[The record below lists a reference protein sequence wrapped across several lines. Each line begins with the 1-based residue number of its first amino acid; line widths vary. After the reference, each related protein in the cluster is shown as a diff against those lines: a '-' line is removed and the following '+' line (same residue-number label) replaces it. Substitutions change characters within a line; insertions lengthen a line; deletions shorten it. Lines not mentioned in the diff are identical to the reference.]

1 MLKSLFSV
9 DASFPFFNDSTL
21 WLIILI
27 ECCPTHPLSWLSN
40 SSEGVVVAL
49 SLLVGYKDRH
59 ERVHSLWSLALAF
72 FVVFGSLLSSIS
84 RFEALKLCG
93 WVGVTLIVGKCQE
106 KRKGEKKVGR
116 SFLFSTLLTIFH
128 NFNMCALMLKF
139 KNMI

>member
-21 WLIILI
+21 WLIVLI

-84 RFEALKLCG
+84 RFEAVCV
-93 WVGVTLIVGKCQE
+93 WVGGCYPHCGKMPRE
-106 KRKGEKKVGR
+106 KEGRKKGR
-116 SFLFSTLLTIFH
+116 TEFSFL
-128 NFNMCALMLKF
+128 NAFN
-139 KNMI
+139 NIS

>member
-21 WLIILI
+21 WFLIVLI

-59 ERVHSLWSLALAF
+59 ERVHSLWSLALCYQ
-72 FVVFGSLLSSIS
+72 VYL
-84 RFEALKLCG
+84 ALKLCVCG

-139 KNMI
+139 KNKI